1 MATHLTETSDL
12 PEEPT
17 PEDANAWLDDRLLE
31 TINGYRA
38 KPDVLMRDARS
49 GKSITQDYADREL
62 LDMVQNAADA
72 AAEESG
78 KVSCCRFDGR

>member
-1 MATHLTETSDL
+1 MATHLTEISDL

-17 PEDANAWLDDRLLE
+17 PEDANAWYAWLDDRLLE

-62 LDMVQNAADA
+62 LDMV
-72 AAEESG
+72 
-78 KVSCCRFDGR
+78 